1 MATKPKS
8 KSVPGAKKAEKIKK
22 YRADIQK
29 NYGSVDDDFLAIIV
43 KNLGPSIYLRDAES
57 VSCGDSKEL
66 DTVKNN
72 FLIKKLGLTSSDD
85 ELNALIAE
93 VCNDLKDQR
102 VKFRATFYYALAKK
116 LKMES
121 ALS

>member
-1 MATKPKS
+1 MATKPKA
-8 KSVPGAKKAEKIKK
+8 KAVPGAKKVEKIKK
-22 YRADIQK
+22 YKADIQK
-29 NYGSVDDDFLAIIV
+29 NYGSVDEEFLEIVV

-57 VSCGDSKEL
+57 VSCGDPKEL
-66 DTVKNN
+66 ETVRKN

-85 ELNALIAE
+85 ELNALISE
-93 VCNDLKDQR
+93 VCSELKDQR